1 MAWLNGHLESDAENV
16 DRSSSVVRAT
26 FAADAARGASRQIEI
41 GAVPSSPEAMRRYSP
56 DEGAIVP
63 SSKRAGGGGG
73 GGGGE
78 GEEQSVQQQLED
90 LRALLEQ
97 MERGRK
103 PEAHVARRRSSFS
116 RCACHPP
123 PHTHTHAHTNPL
135 GTHPTHQSSHT
146 HLLNHTPRDAPTI
159 AC

>member
-1 MAWLNGHLESDAENV
+1 MAWLNSRLESDAENV

-116 RCACHPP
+116 RCACP
-123 PHTHTHAHTNPL
+123 PHTPTPIPSAPI
-135 GTHPTHQSSHT
+135 GTHPSSHT